1 MADNFRAVYDRAK
14 EFQAQKCFDDAM
26 MELNKIIE
34 LAKDIQE
41 EKGSLKSFLARVW
54 NDRGHLKYLQVD
66 FYGAVNDFTEAIMLD
81 NKFAVPLYNRGQIHY
96 RMDTKIEMAPKG
108 FKPIG
113 SAMPVQCSPNTQLGA
128 GRYQQAI
135 DDLTEAIRIDPTF
148 EDAILNLEQAMQ
160 DLKHDSTD

>member
-1 MADNFRAVYDRAK
+1 MHYSFIPSFHSASNMADNFRAVYDRAK
-14 EFQAQKCFDDAM
+14 EFQVQKCFDDAM

-34 LAKDIQE
+34 LSKDIQE
-41 EKGSLKSFLARVW
+41 EQGSLKSFLARVW

-96 RMDTKIEMAPKG
+96 RM
-108 FKPIG
+108 
-113 SAMPVQCSPNTQLGA
+113 